1 MRNLDGWKGL
11 GQLGA
16 LDCLRGEKFFSLVR
30 DEEEMYALG
39 GKQETGRESLPDEL
53 HGKWV
58 SCESGSVIA
67 VVLCGGGECS
77 G

>member
-11 GQLGA
+11 GQLGV

-39 GKQETGRESLPDEL
+39 GKQETEQESLPDEL
-53 HGKWV
+53 HGK
-58 SCESGSVIA
+58 
-67 VVLCGGGECS
+67 
-77 G
+77 